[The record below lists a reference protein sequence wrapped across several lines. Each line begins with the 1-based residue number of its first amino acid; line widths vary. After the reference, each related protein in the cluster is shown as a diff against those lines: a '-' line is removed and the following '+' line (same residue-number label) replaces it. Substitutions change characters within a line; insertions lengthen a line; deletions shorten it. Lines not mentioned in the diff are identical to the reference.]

1 MTKDYDE
8 HWERGLP
15 RAAWDYEHFH
25 HSNWTKFVAKCVP
38 TWLQMSIPQK
48 RIMVRKFILNK
59 FTLDPK
65 HLCMN
70 PRVGEKRKLRNDA
83 SWPGFWLSDE
93 EFDDIVTRVMSAYED
108 HHRKE
113 VARAFE
119 SGGGTTTA
127 APF

>member
-1 MTKDYDE
+1 MTKDYTE

-15 RAAWDYEHFH
+15 RAAWDCEYFH
-25 HSNWTKFVAKCVP
+25 HVYWTKFASKCTP
-38 TWLQMSIPQK
+38 PWLEMSIPQK
-48 RIMVRKFILNK
+48 RIMVRKFILDK

-65 HLCMN
+65 HLRMN
-70 PRVGEKRKLRNDA
+70 PRVGEKRKVRNDA

>member
-1 MTKDYDE
+1 
-8 HWERGLP
+8 
-15 RAAWDYEHFH
+15 
-25 HSNWTKFVAKCVP
+25 
-38 TWLQMSIPQK
+38 
-48 RIMVRKFILNK
+48 MVRKFILDK

-65 HLCMN
+65 HIRMN
-70 PRVGEKRKLRNDA
+70 PRVGEKRKVRNDA